1 MENQN
6 LEINLPRA
14 LRNHFLVASL
24 VGLGIFGLLAYR
36 TIREP
41 LKYQSDSLIL
51 IANQNTVPLVPPLRE
66 DNPDQKKDAQ
76 ANDIEILKSRALL
89 TRAINRLGAQNDL
102 TPGKLEDNL
111 TLRQSKGTDIL
122 LVSYIDNDPLKA
134 KEILEALVSTY
145 LDYSQESKLSPV
157 RNAIGFIERILPKIQ
172 INLKR
177 SSEKI
182 TAFRKDNGLD
192 NPDANAALAFQ
203 RKQEINQRLTEAKA
217 NLNQGQKL
225 YQSLQSQA
233 NQIGQNSSK
242 IIPSAIVSQ
251 DSTYQALVNQL
262 NTIQIQYSLEGTRY
276 LPNHPVMRELQERS
290 ERINQLIKER
300 ISQVMGLPKQVTS
313 SGPIQQDLAVQLLKA
328 QINLVD
334 LSQRLRDMQW
344 LKSQADLDFERIIQL
359 QQQYREL
366 ERQYRLNSQD
376 VDSFLTKLRELKI
389 RESQEI
395 SSWKIVQPPSLPN
408 VPINSNYWR
417 SLLIALVLGI
427 LSAAAVAY
435 LLEKFGQSIKE
446 PEKIKE
452 LTSLPLLGQIPLA
465 GRVNPFLL
473 NELPLVDP
481 FSEAIRSLALVI
493 LGQKTSNKTIAL
505 VSAIEQEG
513 KSTITHNL
521 GYALAELGQK
531 VLIVDADLLEPNIDE
546 ICNLS
551 NVVGL
556 TTALS
561 SDTSWREFIQQ
572 SQPKEQSNNSK
583 ASSQSSWSGS
593 LSLQT
598 LISTKKPGYLSPD
611 ILTAGPSLLSP
622 GAWLASEKMGTF
634 LKQWQEA
641 YDLVLLDTHSLSGLI
656 GTQSLLSKVDEVI
669 LIVRMK
675 HLNRSQLN
683 NAMEVLNRSQC
694 QISGMVLNN

>member
-225 YQSLQSQA
+225 YHSLQSQA

-389 RESQEI
+389 REAQEI

>member
-24 VGLGIFGLLAYR
+24 VGLGVFGLLAYR

-89 TRAINRLGAQNDL
+89 TRAINRLGAQNEL

-203 RKQEINQRLTEAKA
+203 RKQEINQRLTEAQA

-233 NQIGQNSSK
+233 NQVGQNSSK

-276 LPNHPVMRELQERS
+276 LPNHPIMRELQERS

-334 LSQRLRDMQW
+334 LSQRLRDIQW

-389 RESQEI
+389 REAQEI

-452 LTSLPLLGQIPLA
+452 LTSLPLLAEIPLA
-465 GRVNPFLL
+465 KRVNPFLL

-531 VLIVDADLLEPNIDE
+531 VLIVDADLLEPTIDE

-561 SDTSWREFIQQ
+561 SDTSWHDLVQQ

-634 LKQWQEA
+634 IKQWQES
-641 YDLVLLDTHSLSGLI
+641 YDLVLLDTHSLTGLI

>member
-14 LRNHFLVASL
+14 LRNHSLVASL
-24 VGLGIFGLLAYR
+24 VGLGVFGLLAYR

-66 DNPDQKKDAQ
+66 DNPDQKKDSQ

-89 TRAINRLGAQNDL
+89 TRAINRLGAQNEL

-203 RKQEINQRLTEAKA
+203 RKQEINQRLTEAQA

-233 NQIGQNSSK
+233 NQVGQNSSK

-251 DSTYQALVNQL
+251 DSTYQSLVNQL

-276 LPNHPVMRELQERS
+276 LPNHPIMRELQERS

-334 LSQRLRDMQW
+334 LSQRLRDIQW

-389 RESQEI
+389 REAQEI
-395 SSWKIVQPPSLPN
+395 SSWKIVQPPSLPK

-465 GRVNPFLL
+465 KRVNPFLL

-531 VLIVDADLLEPNIDE
+531 VLIVDADLLEPTIDE

-561 SDTSWREFIQQ
+561 SDTSWHDLVQQ

-598 LISTKKPGYLSPD
+598 LVSTKKPGYLSPD

-634 LKQWQEA
+634 LKQWQES

>member
-389 RESQEI
+389 REAQEI

>member
-14 LRNHFLVASL
+14 LRNHSLVASL
-24 VGLGIFGLLAYR
+24 VGLGVFGLLAYR

-89 TRAINRLGAQNDL
+89 TRAINRLGAQNEL

-145 LDYSQESKLSPV
+145 LDYSHESKLSPV

-233 NQIGQNSSK
+233 NQVGQNSSK

-276 LPNHPVMRELQERS
+276 LPNHPIMRELQERS

-334 LSQRLRDMQW
+334 LSQRLRDIQW

-389 RESQEI
+389 REVQEI

-465 GRVNPFLL
+465 KRVNPFLL

-634 LKQWQEA
+634 IKQWQES
-641 YDLVLLDTHSLSGLI
+641 YDLVLLDTHSLTGLI

>member
-24 VGLGIFGLLAYR
+24 VGLGVFGLLAYR

-233 NQIGQNSSK
+233 NQVGQNSSK

-276 LPNHPVMRELQERS
+276 LPNHPIMRELQERS

-313 SGPIQQDLAVQLLKA
+313 SGPIQQDLAVQILKA

-334 LSQRLRDMQW
+334 LSQRLRDIQW

-389 RESQEI
+389 REAQEI

-452 LTSLPLLGQIPLA
+452 LTSLPLLAEIPLA
-465 GRVNPFLL
+465 KRVNPFLL
-473 NELPLVDP
+473 NEQPLVDP

-531 VLIVDADLLEPNIDE
+531 VLIVDADLLEPTIDE

-561 SDTSWREFIQQ
+561 SDTSWHDLVQQ

-598 LISTKKPGYLSPD
+598 LVSTKKPGYLSPD

-634 LKQWQEA
+634 LKQWQES
-641 YDLVLLDTHSLSGLI
+641 YDLVLLDTHSLTGLI

>member
-389 RESQEI
+389 REAQEI

-408 VPINSNYWR
+408 VSINSNYWR

>member
-24 VGLGIFGLLAYR
+24 VGLGVFGLLAYR

-145 LDYSQESKLSPV
+145 LDYSHESKLSPV

-203 RKQEINQRLTEAKA
+203 RKQEINQRLTEAQA

-233 NQIGQNSSK
+233 NQVGQNSSK

-276 LPNHPVMRELQERS
+276 LPNHPIMRELQERS

-334 LSQRLRDMQW
+334 LSQRLRDIQW

-389 RESQEI
+389 REAQEI

-452 LTSLPLLGQIPLA
+452 LTSLPLLAEIPLA
-465 GRVNPFLL
+465 KRVNPFLL

-531 VLIVDADLLEPNIDE
+531 VLIVDADLLEPTIDE

-634 LKQWQEA
+634 IKQWQES

-675 HLNRSQLN
+675 YLNRSQLN

>member
-24 VGLGIFGLLAYR
+24 VGLGVFGLLAYR

-145 LDYSQESKLSPV
+145 LDYSHESKLSPV

-233 NQIGQNSSK
+233 NQVGQNSSK

-276 LPNHPVMRELQERS
+276 LPNHPIMRELQERS

-334 LSQRLRDMQW
+334 LSQRLRDIQW

-389 RESQEI
+389 REAQEI

-427 LSAAAVAY
+427 LSAAAIAY

-452 LTSLPLLGQIPLA
+452 LTSLPLLAEIPLA
-465 GRVNPFLL
+465 KRVNPFLL

-531 VLIVDADLLEPNIDE
+531 VLIVDADLLEPTIDE

-634 LKQWQEA
+634 IKQWQES
-641 YDLVLLDTHSLSGLI
+641 YDLVLLDTHSLTGLI

>member
-24 VGLGIFGLLAYR
+24 VGLGVFGLLAYR

-89 TRAINRLGAQNDL
+89 TRAINRLGAQNEL

-203 RKQEINQRLTEAKA
+203 RKQEINQRLTEAQA

-233 NQIGQNSSK
+233 NQVGQNSSK

-276 LPNHPVMRELQERS
+276 LPNHPIMRELQERS

-334 LSQRLRDMQW
+334 LSQRLRDIQW

-389 RESQEI
+389 REAQEI

-465 GRVNPFLL
+465 KRVNPFLL

-634 LKQWQEA
+634 IKQWQES
-641 YDLVLLDTHSLSGLI
+641 YDLVLLDTHSLTGLI

>member
-14 LRNHFLVASL
+14 LRNHSLVASL
-24 VGLGIFGLLAYR
+24 VGLGVFGLLAYR

-89 TRAINRLGAQNDL
+89 TRAINRLGAQNEL

-203 RKQEINQRLTEAKA
+203 RKQEINQRLTEAQA

-233 NQIGQNSSK
+233 NQVGQNSSK

-276 LPNHPVMRELQERS
+276 LPNHPIMRELQERS

-334 LSQRLRDMQW
+334 LSQRLRDIQW

-389 RESQEI
+389 REVQEI

-465 GRVNPFLL
+465 KRVNPFLL

-634 LKQWQEA
+634 IKQWQES
-641 YDLVLLDTHSLSGLI
+641 YDLVLLDTHSLTGLI